1 MSYSKKISLWA
12 IVFLITGVGAWLSL
26 QQNNTNTSSASD
38 FPKIAIAD
46 TAAIV
51 AINIATP
58 QQQVQLRKQVATQW
72 NVNDKYPA
80 RVQLITLM
88 LFGLLKMEV
97 KRPIANEDKPMVLAQ
112 MKETGTKIIINTGNS
127 KNIFYLLPN
136 ATDPNSSI
144 YADESMRNLYIVHV
158 PGVKGD
164 LATLMQLGEQDWR
177 SKDIFH
183 STLYSIHSVGLQYH
197 DAPSDNFSI
206 VFRNNTFELESMPS
220 IDSIKLKKYL
230 SLIPMLGV
238 NQYLDSKADSVK
250 TMMQTAH
257 LYATL
262 TVQDDI
268 ELRSEKVDLY
278 FTKDKKTMIAKIAST
293 KELATLSPQMWRFVL
308 VPKKFFIK
316 KQPQGNTPY

>member
-1 MSYSKKISLWA
+1 MSYSKKIGLWA

-26 QQNNTNTSSASD
+26 QQNKTNNSSATD
-38 FPKIAIAD
+38 YPKIAMAD
-46 TAAIV
+46 TAAIASIV
-51 AINIATP
+51 LVTP
-58 QQQVQLRKQVATQW
+58 KHQVNLRKQVASQW
-72 NVNDKYPA
+72 NVNEKYPA
-80 RVQLITLM
+80 RPQLVTLM

-97 KRPIANEDKPMVLAQ
+97 KRPVAKEDMDFLQAQ
-112 MKETGTKIIINTGNS
+112 MLKLGTKITIQSNS
-127 KNIFYLLPN
+127 SKSTFFLLPN

-144 YADESMRNLYIVHV
+144 YADESMHKMYIVYV

-197 DAPSDNFSI
+197 DAAKDNFSI
-206 VFRNNTFELESMPS
+206 IFKNNTFEMEDMKN
-220 IDSIKLKKYL
+220 IDSLKLKKYL
-230 SLIPMLGV
+230 SLIPVLGV
-238 NQYLDSKADSVK
+238 DQYLDANADSIN

-268 ELRSEKVDLY
+268 VLRSEKVDLY
-278 FTKDKKTMIAKIAST
+278 FTKDKKRMVAQIAST

-316 KQPQGNTPY
+316 KPDDQNAQ